1 MKEFDDSFPPP
12 LAMEVKRFR
21 TARFDYQYE
30 RNGSA
35 NLFMMFAPLEGWRQ
49 GHRPPHCGRTTP
61 SLRQPT
67 PGAILILIVACF
79 SP

>member
-30 RNGSA
+30 RNGTA

-49 GHRPPHCGRTTP
+49 ESRPRKSGQDDRWSFCLTAGT
-61 SLRQPT
+61 LCPT
-67 PGAILILIVACF
+67 NQETR
-79 SP
+79 